1 MTSTQQDADFFR
13 TPGVDL
19 GKYGIRPCGQ
29 KTPALSG
36 PVVRP
41 EKNVGA
47 SCTLT
52 GVSSLLRTHWK
63 VLGRFGAT
71 SMLTGA
77 PSLLRSYGEAEEN
90 VGPRQS

>member
-1 MTSTQQDADFFR
+1 M
-13 TPGVDL
+13 
-19 GKYGIRPCGQ
+19 RPWGQ

-41 EKNVGA
+41 KKNVGA
-47 SCTLT
+47 ASTVT
-52 GVSSLLRTHWK
+52 GVSSLLRTHCE

-77 PSLLRSYGEAEEN
+77 PSLLRSYGEA
-90 VGPRQS
+90 

>member
-41 EKNVGA
+41 QKNVGGQ
-47 SCTLT
+47 STLT
-52 GVSSLLRTHWK
+52 GVSSLLRTHCE

-77 PSLLRSYGEAEEN
+77 PSLLRSYGEA
-90 VGPRQS
+90 